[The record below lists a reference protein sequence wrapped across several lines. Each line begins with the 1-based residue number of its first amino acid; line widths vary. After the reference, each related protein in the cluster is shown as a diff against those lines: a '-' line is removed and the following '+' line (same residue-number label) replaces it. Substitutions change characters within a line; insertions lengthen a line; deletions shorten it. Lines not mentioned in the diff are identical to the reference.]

1 MTTNCL
7 PSSCSDISPV
17 DLQQSLLV
25 EQEHAE
31 WFLAERVVPGTE
43 IHEDDDVTWVVHA
56 GEAWRNSGIMLRLS
70 PSSAARR
77 IDTLIKRYQRHRRGM
92 VLWVSPLATPATIV
106 DLLAARRMRCRK
118 YFPAMV
124 RNLADPVSPIRPP
137 NGLTVRRVLDCDE
150 FRRTPHPTIG
160 PLTTAL
166 RRAAFE
172 RLRALVS
179 ESSGRTRNYVAW
191 LGDTP
196 VGAIEVFVGS
206 ECAGIHGLSVPERYQ
221 RRGIASALIEHA
233 CQDVTEH
240 GTRRIGV
247 LASSE
252 GQRLYVN
259 RGFRE
264 VARFG
269 CWYRSFQRDR

>member
-1 MTTNCL
+1 MTAYCV
-7 PSSCSDISPV
+7 PSSCSGTSQV

-31 WFLAERVVPGTE
+31 WFLAERVVRGTE
-43 IHEDDDVTWVVHA
+43 IHEDRDVTWVVHA
-56 GEAWRNSGIMLRLS
+56 GEAWRNSGIMIRLS

-92 VLWVSPLATPATIV
+92 TLWVSPMATPTNIA
-106 DLLAARRMRCRK
+106 DLLAERRLRCRK
-118 YFPAMV
+118 YFPAMI
-124 RNLADPVSPIRPP
+124 RDLADPVSAIHPTD
-137 NGLTVRRVLDCDE
+137 GLTVRRVLDCDE
-150 FRRTPHPTIG
+150 FRKTPHPAIG
-160 PLTTAL
+160 PLTTPL

-179 ESSGRTRNYVAW
+179 GSSTRTRNYVAW

-196 VGAIEVFVGS
+196 VGAIEVFWGS
-206 ECAGIHGLSVPERYQ
+206 ECVGIHALSVPTRYQ
-221 RRGIASALIEHA
+221 RRGFASALLEHA
-233 CQDVTEH
+233 CQDVRER
-240 GTRRIGV
+240 GARRIGL

-252 GQRLYVN
+252 GQRLYAQ

-269 CWYRSFQRDR
+269 CWYRSFQRDC

>member
-1 MTTNCL
+1 
-7 PSSCSDISPV
+7 
-17 DLQQSLLV
+17 
-25 EQEHAE
+25 
-31 WFLAERVVPGTE
+31 VPGTE

-77 IDTLIKRYQRHRRGM
+77 IDTMIKRYQRHRRGM

-124 RNLADPVSPIRPP
+124 RNLADPVSPIRPLK
-137 NGLTVRRVLDCDE
+137 GLTVRRVLDCDE
-150 FRRTPHPTIG
+150 FCRTPHPAIG

-179 ESSGRTRNYVAW
+179 ESSARTRNYVAW

-221 RRGIASALIEHA
+221 RRDVASALIEHA

-240 GTRRIGV
+240 GTWRIGV